1 MPEVSK
7 TEIGRRFFKLQKEKN
22 VERAIEKIRKNMGPD
37 WKLYTQG
44 DYEAM
49 KHIIGEVWV
58 YIDREKW
65 DAISFTKVSRN
76 DLRELIHLGRQA
88 LDRSIDEHT
97 AVENGSQILLKTI

>member
-7 TEIGRRFFKLQKEKN
+7 TEIGRRFFKIQREKN
-22 VERAIEKIRKNMGPD
+22 VEVAIDKIRKTLGPD

-44 DYEAM
+44 DYEAL

-65 DAISFTKVSRN
+65 EAISFTKLTSG
-76 DLRELIHLGRQA
+76 DLRELIHLGRKA
-88 LDRSIDEHT
+88 LDRSIDAHT
-97 AVENGSQILLKTI
+97 AVEKGSEILLRTS